1 MTMNRI
7 RTRKPT
13 RVVLLSALPVLAIVV
28 AAFATR
34 STETPKQVTAHQHG
48 ISSGADVSSTRAVML
63 ADDAARRI
71 GVTFAAVTEE
81 AVVPEVRV
89 AGQIVVDETRVRVIA
104 SRVEGWIERLYADA
118 TGQLIHK
125 GAPVMAVYSPM
136 VVTAQ
141 EELLLAK
148 RLMTDVRGADSATRA
163 QAVSMLVAARNRLS
177 AWDVSAADVDRIE
190 ATGRAERTL
199 DLHAPATGFVFEK
212 NVVEGQRMMVGD
224 ALYRIV
230 DLSRVWLE
238 GEVYE
243 RDLGVVRVGQR
254 VSAELAAAPGASF
267 TGRVEYVAPT
277 LSTET
282 RTARV
287 RVALSNADYQLKPG
301 MAATLRLQGRAQA
314 RALTVPRAAVLST
327 GERNL
332 VFVKRADGMLEP
344 RVVVLGATSNERVA
358 VLSGLVRG
366 DSVVASA
373 TFLVDAESSLGT
385 ALGGMGDMPGM
396 DIAAPRKRN

>member
-1 MTMNRI
+1 MKNIIRSRKLTRI
-7 RTRKPT
+7 VALTAVPILA
-13 RVVLLSALPVLAIVV
+13 VVM

-34 STETPKQVTAHQHG
+34 GPETPKQESGHQHG
-48 ISSGADVSSTRAVML
+48 VSSGTVVATSRPVML
-63 ADDAARRI
+63 DDAAARRI
-71 GVTFAAVTEE
+71 GVTYAAVTDE
-81 AVVPEVRV
+81 AIVPDVRI
-89 AGQIVVDETRVRVIA
+89 AGQIVLDETRMTVI
-104 SRVEGWIERLYADA
+104 SSKVDGWIERLHANA
-118 TGQLIHK
+118 TGQLIRK
-125 GAPVMAVYSPM
+125 GAPIAALYAPM

-148 RLMTDVRGADSATRA
+148 RLVRDMRGADSTTRA
-163 QAVSMLVAARNRLS
+163 QADAMLAAARNRLA
-177 AWDVSAADVDRIE
+177 AWDVAAGDIGRVE
-190 ATGRAERTL
+190 THGRAERTIEL
-199 DLHAPATGFVFEK
+199 RAPASGFVIEK
-212 NVVEGQRMMVGD
+212 NVVQGQRVMAGD
-224 ALYRIV
+224 VLYRIV

-243 RDLGVVRVGQR
+243 QDLALVRTGRR
-254 VSAELAAAPGASF
+254 VSAELPGVPGVSF
-267 TGRVEYVAPT
+267 TGSVAYVSPT

-287 RVALSNADYQLKPG
+287 RVVLSNPAYQLKPG
-301 MAATLRLQGRAQA
+301 MVATLRLEGQAQA

-344 RVVVLGATSNERVA
+344 RVVVLGAANNERVA
-358 VLSGLVRG
+358 VLSGLARG

-385 ALGGMGDMPGM
+385 AFGGMGDMPGM

>member
-1 MTMNRI
+1 MTNVI
-7 RTRKPT
+7 RSQK
-13 RVVLLSALPVLAIVV
+13 LLRRATLAALPILAAVV
-28 AAFATR
+28 AAFVTR
-34 STETPKQVTAHQHG
+34 RSETPKQEAGHQHG
-48 ISSGADVSSTRAVML
+48 VPSSMDAPVSRAVML
-63 ADDAARRI
+63 DDAAARRI

-81 AVVPEVRV
+81 VIVPDVRV
-89 AGQIVVDETRVRVIA
+89 AGQIVFDETRVTVI
-104 SRVEGWIERLYADA
+104 SSKVDGWLEGLSANT
-118 TGQLIHK
+118 TGQLIRK
-125 GAPVMAVYSPM
+125 GTSVATLYSPM

-148 RLMTDVRGADSATRA
+148 RLVTDMGSADSATKSQSEA
-163 QAVSMLVAARNRLS
+163 MLAAARNRLA
-177 AWDVSAADVDRIE
+177 AWDVAATDIDRVLTN
-190 ATGRAERTL
+190 ARAERTIEL
-199 DLHAPATGFVFEK
+199 RAPASGFVVEK
-212 NVVEGQRMMVGD
+212 NVVQGQRVMAGD
-224 ALYRIV
+224 VLYRIV

-243 RDLGVVRVGQR
+243 QDLAVVRTGQR
-254 VSAELAAAPGASF
+254 VSAELAAIPSASF
-267 TGRVEYVAPT
+267 TGSVDYVAPT

-287 RVALSNADYQLKPG
+287 RVVLSNPEYQLKPG
-301 MAATLRLQGRAQA
+301 MVATLRLGGRAQA

-327 GERNL
+327 GERNV

-344 RVVVLGATSNERVA
+344 RIVVLGATTRERVA
-358 VLSGLVRG
+358 VLSGLARG

-385 ALGGMGDMPGM
+385 AFGGMGDMPGM